1 MKETIDAVQR
11 KRMTSAI
18 GALEGLICLVNKDKN
33 IRIDYPTKKVKE
45 LQDAIGLSTGNN
57 LELVEY
63 FESMELVI

>member
-1 MKETIDAVQR
+1 
-11 KRMTSAI
+11 MTSAI

-33 IRIDYPTKKVKE
+33 IRKDYPTKKVKE

-57 LELVEY
+57 LDLVEY

>member
-1 MKETIDAVQR
+1 
-11 KRMTSAI
+11 MTSAI

-57 LELVEY
+57 LDLVEY